1 MAPTA
6 GAVDAEARARALDAL
21 REVVDECADE
31 AGWSPLTLVG
41 ARMLERDPSF
51 DPRTIAHSPKLNLLF
66 KAMPDDYEYE
76 LKGTAAFVRPRVH
89 RLFDS
94 DDEGK
99 AKKEAKGDE

>member
-1 MAPTA
+1 MERTCLLLKPD
-6 GAVDAEARARALDAL
+6 AVGRGLNFQITERFEKRGFTLIACRMRQASRELAEAHY
-21 REVVDECADE
+21 
-31 AGWSPLTLVG
+31 AG
-41 ARMLERDPSF
+41 
-51 DPRTIAHSPKLNLLF
+51 
-66 KAMPDDYEYE
+66 